1 MVVKWPNYA
10 TRFSITSV
18 APSCRPG
25 PKAKCR
31 KTDASCELVDSESGR
46 EKLSLTSK
54 LSARERRAEKG
65 VEGTGRQAHVFTES
79 QEIVVE
85 REDVPLTM
93 EVMPFLEVWPCEAR
107 TKGST
112 LLFVHLLAPALSK
125 VANELYILQKI

>member
-1 MVVKWPNYA
+1 M
-10 TRFSITSV
+10 
-18 APSCRPG
+18 
-25 PKAKCR
+25 
-31 KTDASCELVDSESGR
+31 
-46 EKLSLTSK
+46 
-54 LSARERRAEKG
+54 
-65 VEGTGRQAHVFTES
+65 FTES

-93 EVMPFLEVWPCEAR
+93 EVMPFLEVWPYEAK